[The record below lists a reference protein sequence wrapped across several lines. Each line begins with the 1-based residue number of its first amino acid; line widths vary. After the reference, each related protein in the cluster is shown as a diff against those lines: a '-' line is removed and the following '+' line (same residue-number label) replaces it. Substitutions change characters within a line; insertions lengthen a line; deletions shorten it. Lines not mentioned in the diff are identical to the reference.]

1 MGPTSGPIGRGLLE
15 KEMETLLEVVLEEP
29 SGEDTTTP
37 ITLTESSSPAPVK
50 EESKHTRGG
59 SQDRG
64 IGFLT
69 MNTGPQPQR
78 SNTVQVPP
86 HSPENKPPK
95 LPARA
100 KTTATTHDKSALEP
114 PAARKK
120 SRTRVCLRC
129 EKKIENGRWVKV
141 DTGGALCER
150 CWKNMYLPKV
160 WNHSF

>member
-1 MGPTSGPIGRGLLE
+1 MGPASGPIGRGLLE
-15 KEMETLLEVVLEEP
+15 QKMETLLEDVVLEESTEQNP
-29 SGEDTTTP
+29 TTP
-37 ITLTESSSPAPVK
+37 NSPREILPPAK
-50 EESKHTRGG
+50 EEIRHTRGG
-59 SQDRG
+59 SQDKG

-69 MNTGPQPQR
+69 MSTGPQPQR

-100 KTTATTHDKSALEP
+100 KTTGTAPEKSTLEP
-114 PAARKK
+114 PAVRKK

-160 WNHSF
+160 CNSIL